1 MINVEGAVVTLDGH
15 VNEIVSELMIVVV
28 SLLKAGVPQVV
39 IEESFKVAFEVYE
52 RHEGELDDETL
63 DLIESDKEREC
74 QKSLAG
80 IKDTFRKMN
89 DDAKQEIVKAMM
101 EVMKEDD

>member
-1 MINVEGAVVTLDGH
+1 MINVEGACVTLDGH

-28 SLLKAGVPQVV
+28 SLLKAGVPQDV
-39 IEESFKVAFEVYE
+39 IEESFKVACEVFE
-52 RHEGELDDETL
+52 RHSGEFDDETL
-63 DLIESDKEREC
+63 DLIASAKEQEC

>member
-1 MINVEGAVVTLDGH
+1 MIKVDGPIVTVDGKANEVVT
-15 VNEIVSELMIVVV
+15 ELMVLIIA
-28 SLLKAGVPQVV
+28 LLKSGMPQDV
-39 IEESFKVAFEVYE
+39 IEESFKFASEVYE
-52 RHEGELDDETL
+52 RHAGELDDETL
-63 DLIESDKEREC
+63 ALIKSAKEQEC

>member
-1 MINVEGAVVTLDGH
+1 MINVEGACVTLNGQ

-28 SLLKAGVPQVV
+28 SLLKVGVPQTV
-39 IEESFKVAFEVYE
+39 IDEMFRFANLVYETNAYESEESLEIIEAMKRKECE
-52 RHEGELDDETL
+52 KELN
-63 DLIESDKEREC
+63 
-74 QKSLAG
+74 G

>member
-1 MINVEGAVVTLDGH
+1 MINVEGACVTLDGH

-28 SLLKAGVPQVV
+28 SLLRAGVPQDV
-39 IEESFKVAFEVYE
+39 IEESFKVACEVYE
-52 RHEGELDDETL
+52 LHAGEFDNETL
-63 DLIESDKEREC
+63 DLIKSAKEQEC

>member
-1 MINVEGAVVTLDGH
+1 MIKVEGACVTLDGP
-15 VNEIVSELMIVVV
+15 VNEIVTEFTLTTLAI
-28 SLLKAGVPQVV
+28 LKAGVPQAA
-39 IEESFKVAFEVYE
+39 IDEAFRIAISLYE
-52 RHEGELDDETL
+52 TNADELDESL
-63 DLIESDKEREC
+63 DIFEAMKRKEC